1 MFSPADGADSHHG
14 ILVSAE
20 VFTCTG
26 SFILIFSEVALRIF
40 NWSPSVNWHQPGIT
54 VGGLSQPSPC
64 TKWKYTPDGVR
75 AHYRMHNS
83 HWGEFTAGLSN
94 VQPAYDPPTPRS
106 TLHKSNNCHRTCVCE
121 QLFSFSKTTESCEQ
135 PPWDIIHL
143 GLKLA
148 RHRHSN
154 VMLKSGDNK
163 ERPRIRAVPGACY
176 MLPLWFIGSV
186 IKLLVYSSNS
196 RWLKG
201 YRFPRYR

>member
-94 VQPAYDPPTPRS
+94 VQPAYDPPHTEVHTPQ
-106 TLHKSNNCHRTCVCE
+106 VQ
-121 QLFSFSKTTESCEQ
+121 QLSS
-135 PPWDIIHL
+135 HL
-143 GLKLA
+143 CLW
-148 RHRHSN
+148 
-154 VMLKSGDNK
+154 
-163 ERPRIRAVPGACY
+163 AVVLVQQNHGI
-176 MLPLWFIGSV
+176 LWAATVGH
-186 IKLLVYSSNS
+186 YSSWIKVGTPQTLKCDVEK
-196 RWLKG
+196 RWQ
-201 YRFPRYR
+201 